1 MSEQVE
7 MDGVEQVA
15 EAAQQAVEGGGAQET
30 VAEGGGSVD
39 DREVTL
45 QNLQQKLQE
54 AESYRE
60 ASQRLLNGEGEPTGD
75 WEKDFRLVTKMSG
88 WEQSEI
94 DTYVERYRRDWYQ
107 QDQEM
112 GEADQP
118 AETGEGDGAQ
128 VAGNDGI
135 NEAVIEE
142 IESLKREREEGYRR
156 ELRRNYQE
164 SLDRAMNAGDVQDL
178 LKAVERVQGEKGV
191 EKVKDRLRGR
201 IGDQIA
207 KLAEKKLQASGSNRY
222 DPEWLGDFASEAAK
236 SVVEDYRSV
245 IGDVSRLGAS
255 PETVGG
261 SGRVVK
267 VERPEPL
274 EHLDAKRPQDLEQ
287 SVKDY
292 ATKTLLA
299 DLAEWTPGK
308 SGGKA

>member
-7 MDGVEQVA
+7 MDGLEQVA
-15 EAAQQAVEGGGAQET
+15 EAAQRVVDGNQPV
-30 VAEGGGSVD
+30 VEGGGSVD

-45 QNLQQKLQE
+45 QNLQQKLEE
-54 AESYRE
+54 AERYKE

-94 DTYVERYRRDWYQ
+94 EAYVERYRRDWYQ

-112 GEADQP
+112 GDDP
-118 AETGEGDGAQ
+118 VETGEGAGGQVVKDDGLS
-128 VAGNDGI
+128 
-135 NEAVIEE
+135 EAVIQE

-164 SLDRAMNAGDVQDL
+164 SLDRARNVGDVQDL

-222 DPEWLGDFASEAAK
+222 DPEWLGEFAGQAAK

-274 EHLDAKRPQDLEQ
+274 SHLVAGRPQDLEQ

-299 DLAEWTPGK
+299 DLAEWSPGK
-308 SGGKA
+308 PGGKA